1 MKTIEIIRQIEGLAT
16 ELEERGL
23 YFINW
28 NDWDDTISAHLALE
42 GANDKEEE

>member
-1 MKTIEIIRQIEGLAT
+1 MKTIDIIRQIEDLAT
-16 ELEERGL
+16 KLEERGL

-42 GANDKEEE
+42 GTNDKEDK